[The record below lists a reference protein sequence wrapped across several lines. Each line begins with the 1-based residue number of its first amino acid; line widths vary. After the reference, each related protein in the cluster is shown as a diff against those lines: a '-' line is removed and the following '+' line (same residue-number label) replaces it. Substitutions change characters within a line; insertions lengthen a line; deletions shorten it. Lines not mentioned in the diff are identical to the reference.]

1 LCATKGRTELLD
13 ELLDGA
19 SDGDVD
25 CAGVDGETGLMR
37 AAADGDESA
46 VGALLAKRA
55 DPNAFDRDRHTALMR
70 AAFHGHAKI
79 IALLCAAG
87 AAVDALDA
95 AGCSALHHAGRGSQ
109 EFVFDLLELKH
120 GGDSTLR
127 NAKGEVPEVQDEPC
141 RVQ

>member
-1 LCATKGRTELLD
+1 MR
-13 ELLDGA
+13 GA
-19 SDGDVD
+19 Q
-25 CAGVDGETGLMR
+25 VDGP
-37 AAADGDESA
+37 DESPDLSA
-46 VGALLAKRA
+46 AQKAALLAA
-55 DPNAFDRDRHTALMR
+55 TN
-70 AAFHGHAKI
+70 
-79 IALLCAAG
+79 

-120 GGDSTLR
+120 GADSTLR